1 MEKNIH
7 NFVDKHYLR
16 AVSFLVVLIL
26 IGAGYWGLRRF
37 NPGLFLGKQ
46 DFIAV
51 PNDELPNQKK
61 ELSPEEKPE
70 LLNINTATAEELQ
83 TLPGIGPSMSQRI
96 IQHRKEHG
104 NFTSVDELTEVKGIG
119 EKTLEKL
126 KPYVDVE

>member
-1 MEKNIH
+1 MENNIQH
-7 NFVDKHYLR
+7 FLDKHYLR
-16 AVSFLVVLIL
+16 AVSCLVVLIL

-37 NPGLFLGKQ
+37 NPALFLGKP

-51 PNDELPNQKK
+51 PHDEQSDQKT

-104 NFTSVDELTEVKGIG
+104 NFTSVDALTEVKGIG

>member
-1 MEKNIH
+1 MEKNIQ
-7 NFVDKHYLR
+7 NLVDKHYLR

-37 NPGLFLGKQ
+37 NPTLFLGKP
-46 DFIAV
+46 DFIAM
-51 PNDELPNQKK
+51 PHDELPNQKS

-83 TLPGIGPSMSQRI
+83 TLPGIGPAMSQKI
-96 IQHRKEHG
+96 IHHRKEHG

-126 KPYVDVE
+126 KPYVGVE

>member
-1 MEKNIH
+1 MENNIQ
-7 NFVDKHYLR
+7 NFLDKHYLR

-37 NPGLFLGKQ
+37 NPALFLGKT
-46 DFIAV
+46 DFIAA
-51 PNDELPNQKK
+51 PNDEQSDRKR
-61 ELSPEEKPE
+61 ELSHEEKPE

-83 TLPGIGPSMSQRI
+83 TLPGIGPAMSQRI

-104 NFTSVDELTEVKGIG
+104 NFASVDALTEVKGIG